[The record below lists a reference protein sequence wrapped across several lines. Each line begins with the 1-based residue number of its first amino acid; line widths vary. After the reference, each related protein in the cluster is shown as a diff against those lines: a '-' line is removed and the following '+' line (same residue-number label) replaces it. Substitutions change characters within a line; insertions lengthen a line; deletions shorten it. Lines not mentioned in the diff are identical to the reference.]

1 MTIMTQWTKSWIT
14 ALVAASVI
22 YGSSTAQE
30 KSVKPGINDNFKNPD
45 AKQFV
50 ERFETESREVFAK
63 RNDIAAACPIEPG
76 QTVADIGAGTG
87 LFTRIFAGKVGPEGK
102 VIAVDIAQNFLDHI
116 AKVSVELGQ
125 KNVSTQLCTQDSTGL
140 APGSVDV
147 AYICDVYHHFE
158 FPLKSMKSL
167 YEALKPGG
175 KVVLVEFH
183 RIEGKSSE
191 FAIKHVRAGQEVF
204 ESEIAQAGFRKVK
217 EVPGLLSENY
227 MVIFEKP
234 KP

>member
-1 MTIMTQWTKSWIT
+1 MTNWTKPWIT
-14 ALVAASVI
+14 ALVAASVM
-22 YGSSTAQE
+22 YGSSMAQE
-30 KSVKPGINDNFKNPD
+30 KSVKPGINDNFKNPS

-63 RNDIAAACPIEPG
+63 RNEIAAECPIEPG

-116 AKVSVELGQ
+116 AKVSGELGQ

-140 APGSVDV
+140 APNTVDV

-191 FAIKHVRAGQEVF
+191 FALKHVRAGQEVF
-204 ESEIAQAGFRKVK
+204 EAEIAQAGFKKIK
-217 EVPGLLSENY
+217 EVPDLFSENY

-234 KP
+234 KS